1 MQKIIFI
8 YPLDEC
14 LHERFVYAQ
23 TARRLFNEG
32 VAVELITT
40 GQREKLPPLLNGL
53 PHHHLDSPAKAQG
66 TSKRVTYLKTQIQLY
81 RYLLR
86 YEKEEV
92 IFFAN
97 SLWSTGAG
105 LAIKRL
111 NKRLILQYDE
121 RKHPSKWLERFSR
134 YIAGKTAS
142 KVIYRTHRVQQ
153 EKGIHNT
160 SASIIYT
167 PLPNNFTKEAQRFC
181 LEQETEATKQLPFQ
195 LLICCQTW
203 SPVVKEKLLK
213 IARACPN
220 LQLLA
225 WYFSPA
231 DPHTVMKDDGPSI
244 PNLKIEAAPSHR
256 TPVYQQTHLYIELD
270 EPQID
275 ELSQPYTHSV
285 REAMEYGIPVLTYS
299 HSLGQEWI
307 KSGING
313 YVIASEQIDELISK
327 IKLLAHSELLYNRLS
342 ANSLTTANGWRGQVA
357 CRELAN
363 IFFEGKMKCTFR
375 TGINV

>member
-14 LHERFVYAQ
+14 LQERFVYAQ

-32 VAVELITT
+32 VAVEVITI
-40 GQREKLPPLLNGL
+40 GQRGKLPPLLDGL
-53 PHHHLDSPAKAQG
+53 PHHHLDSPPDAQG
-66 TSKRVTYLKTQIQLY
+66 TGIQMAYLSTQFRLY
-81 RYLLR
+81 KYLLQ
-86 YEKEEV
+86 YDKEEV

-97 SLWSTGAG
+97 SLRSTGAG

-111 NKRLILQYDE
+111 NKTLILQYDE
-121 RKHPSKWLERFSR
+121 RKYQSKLLEQFSR
-134 YIAGKTAS
+134 WVAGKTAS

-167 PLPNNFTKEAQRFC
+167 PLPNSFTKEAQGFC
-181 LEQETEATKQLPFQ
+181 LVQENTKPLPFQ
-195 LLICCQTW
+195 LLVTCQTW
-203 SPVVKEKLLK
+203 SPTIKEKLLK
-213 IARACPN
+213 IVKACPN
-220 LQLLA
+220 FQVLA
-225 WYFSPA
+225 WYFSPPA
-231 DPHTVMKDDGPSI
+231 THAVVKGDCSSH

-256 TPVYQQTHLYIELD
+256 APVYQQTHLYVELD

-275 ELSQPYTHSV
+275 ELSQPYVHSV
-285 REAMEYGIPVLTYS
+285 REAMEYGIPILTYS

-313 YVIASEQIDELISK
+313 YVIASEQIEELISK

-342 ANSLTTANGWRGQVA
+342 ANSLATANGWRGQVA
-357 CRELAN
+357 CRELAH